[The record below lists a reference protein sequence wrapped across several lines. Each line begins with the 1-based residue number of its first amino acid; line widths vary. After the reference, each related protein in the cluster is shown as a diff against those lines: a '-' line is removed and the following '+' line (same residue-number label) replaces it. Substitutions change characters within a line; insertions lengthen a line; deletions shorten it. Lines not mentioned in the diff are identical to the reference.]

1 MSGSLDDWGNL
12 HGILRELYDRMLY
25 LCDDLTGV
33 VTGIAGLGALLYV
46 SYRVWQALARAEP
59 VDLFPL
65 LRPFCIGLAI
75 LLFQPVVLNT
85 LNGVLS
91 PLVVGVHQMLEKEM
105 LNMQDYQEKKDRL
118 EWEEQIH
125 NSAYGVLLPDE
136 QYDGQ
141 LQQMQLP
148 DGDQQVLDSMYEVSN
163 MFSLKHWLLCFV
175 RWLLELLFDA
185 ASLVIDVLRTFHLI
199 VLSVVGPLSF
209 AFSVYDGFQGTLVQ
223 WFARYIT
230 VYLWLPVAD
239 LFSCMIAKL
248 QTLSL
253 EREIEM
259 IGSGNWIP
267 DASNTT
273 YILFMIVAL
282 FGYFCVPSIASWIV
296 QASGLGAYN
305 RKLSGAASQVG
316 NVAGALVGASVG
328 NATGRL
334 LKK

>member
-33 VTGIAGLGALLYV
+33 ATGIAGLGALLYV

-91 PLVVGVHQMLEKEM
+91 PLVVGVHQMLEKRCSTCRIIR
-105 LNMQDYQEKKDRL
+105 KKRIGWNGKNRYIIRHTAFCCRMSSTTGNCNRCSYRRRPTGFGFHVRSQQYVQSETLVAVLCPVAAGIAFRCGEFGYRRTADVSFDRIVGSRAAQFRVL
-118 EWEEQIH
+118 GLRRFSGNVGAVVRPIH
-125 NSAYGVLLPDE
+125 NRLPMVAGGRSF
-136 QYDGQ
+136 QLYDCC
-141 LQQMQLP
+141 
-148 DGDQQVLDSMYEVSN
+148 S
-163 MFSLKHWLLCFV
+163 
-175 RWLLELLFDA
+175 
-185 ASLVIDVLRTFHLI
+185 
-199 VLSVVGPLSF
+199 
-209 AFSVYDGFQGTLVQ
+209 
-223 WFARYIT
+223 
-230 VYLWLPVAD
+230 
-239 LFSCMIAKL
+239 

-282 FGYFCVPSIASWIV
+282 FGYFCVPSIALVDRSGQWIGRV
-296 QASGLGAYN
+296 QS
-305 RKLSGAASQVG
+305 
-316 NVAGALVGASVG
+316 
-328 NATGRL
+328 
-334 LKK
+334 